1 LQSIKNDKG
10 QNMKQLIGIFALVIT
25 LNIIVAIFPE
35 RISAQSND
43 ANYQE
48 FYDQLS
54 PYGQWIENPDYG
66 YVWIPTAEP
75 DFTPYL
81 TNGYWVLTDDGW
93 MWESNYDWGWA
104 PFHYGRWDYNGSYG
118 WFWVPDNQWGPSW
131 VTWRRSEGYYGWAPM
146 RPGVSINVS
155 FGGSNRVPN
164 NRWNFVRDRDIESHD
179 ISRNYIDRKNNITII
194 NNSTVINKTYFDKKR
209 NSTYVAGPGRADVQK
224 ITGKTIQ
231 PVAVNEKN
239 KPGQSLTN
247 NQVQIYRPQAQKNN
261 SGHKPAPAK
270 LTNLKDVKPIS
281 GNAQKQ
287 VRSIQQQP
295 AVNVQNKINSKQ
307 NPSQQRNTN
316 PQNNNIS
323 KRQQPA
329 VNPVNKI
336 NTKNQVNQTPKP
348 NPSKNVNRIA
358 QPVQPRNVNIPKNTN
373 ITQQSPKARTMNPPR
388 QNNITPPRQNN
399 ITPPRQNKMTPPKQ
413 NNVQPAKSHPMVQPS
428 KPNTNDDKRK
438 DRNP

>member
-1 LQSIKNDKG
+1 LQHIKNDKG

-118 WFWVPDNQWGPSW
+118 WYWVPDNQWGPSW

-146 RPGVSINVS
+146 RPGVSINAS
-155 FGGSNRVPN
+155 FGGSNGVPN

-179 ISRNYIDRKNNITII
+179 ISRNFIDRKNNKTII
-194 NNSTVINKTYFDKKR
+194 NNSTVINKTYFDNNR
-209 NSTYVAGPGRADVQK
+209 HSTYVAGPDRADVQK

-270 LTNLKDVKPIS
+270 VTNLKDVKPIS
-281 GNAQKQ
+281 GKNTQKQ
-287 VRSIQQQP
+287 AQNIPLPNKKTAKVQQQP
-295 AVNVQNKINSKQ
+295 AV
-307 NPSQQRNTN
+307 T
-316 PQNNNIS
+316 
-323 KRQQPA
+323 
-329 VNPVNKI
+329 PVNKI
-336 NTKNQVNQTPKP
+336 NTKNQANQQRKL
-348 NPSKNVNRIA
+348 NPPKNVNRVSRT
-358 QPVQPRNVNIPKNTN
+358 VQQKNVNVPKNTN
-373 ITQQSPKARTMNPPR
+373 ITNRQPKVRAMNPPK
-388 QNNITPPRQNN
+388 QNN
-399 ITPPRQNKMTPPKQ
+399 ITPPRQNKMNPPKQ
-413 NNVQPAKSHPMVQPS
+413 NNMTPPRQNSMEPARSHSMEQPS
-428 KPNTNDDKRK
+428 KTNSTDDKKER
-438 DRNP
+438 

>member
-1 LQSIKNDKG
+1 
-10 QNMKQLIGIFALVIT
+10 MKQLIGIFALVIT

-373 ITQQSPKARTMNPPR
+373 ISDRQPKARTMNPPR

-399 ITPPRQNKMTPPKQ
+399 MTPPRQNKMTPPKQ

>member
-1 LQSIKNDKG
+1 
-10 QNMKQLIGIFALVIT
+10 MKQLIGIFALVIT

-54 PYGQWIENPDYG
+54 PYGQWIENSDYG
-66 YVWIPTAEP
+66 YVWIPTAGP

-93 MWESNYDWGWA
+93 MWSSNYDWGWA

-118 WFWVPDNQWGPSW
+118 WYWVPDNQWGPSW

-146 RPGVSINVS
+146 RPGISINVS
-155 FGGSNRVPN
+155 FGRSNGVPN

-179 ISRNYIDRKNNITII
+179 IGRNYIDRKNNKMIF
-194 NNSTVINKTYFDKKR
+194 NNSTVINKTYIDNQR
-209 NSTYVAGPGRADVQK
+209 HTTYVAGPGRADVQK

-231 PVAVNEKN
+231 PVAVHEKD
-239 KPGQSLTN
+239 KPGQSLNN

-270 LTNLKDVKPIS
+270 LTNLKDIKPIS
-281 GNAQKQ
+281 GKDAQKQ
-287 VRSIQQQP
+287 TQNIPLPNNKTGKVQQP

-329 VNPVNKI
+329 VNPINKI

-348 NPSKNVNRIA
+348 NPPKNVNRIA
-358 QPVQPRNVNIPKNTN
+358 QPVQPRNVNIPKSTN
-373 ITQQSPKARTMNPPR
+373 ISDRQPKARTMNPPK

-399 ITPPRQNKMTPPKQ
+399 MTPPRQNKMTPPKQ
-413 NNVQPAKSHPMVQPS
+413 NNVEPARSHPMEQPS
-428 KPNTNDDKRK
+428 KTNPTDDKKENR
-438 DRNP
+438 RP

>member
-1 LQSIKNDKG
+1 
-10 QNMKQLIGIFALVIT
+10 
-25 LNIIVAIFPE
+25 
-35 RISAQSND
+35 
-43 ANYQE
+43 
-48 FYDQLS
+48 
-54 PYGQWIENPDYG
+54 
-66 YVWIPTAEP
+66 
-75 DFTPYL
+75 
-81 TNGYWVLTDDGW
+81 
-93 MWESNYDWGWA
+93 
-104 PFHYGRWDYNGSYG
+104 
-118 WFWVPDNQWGPSW
+118 
-131 VTWRRSEGYYGWAPM
+131 M

-373 ITQQSPKARTMNPPR
+373 ISDRQPKARTMNPPR

-399 ITPPRQNKMTPPKQ
+399 MTPPRQNKMTPPKQ